1 MKRDIRTIALL
12 VVILFTGATL
22 YYTTQSRLDDID
34 REILFLNRQL
44 GDLQKD
50 HKRLHRAFFRHKR
63 NHQDSAFK

>member
-50 HKRLHRAFFRHKR
+50 HRYGEGIKTH
-63 NHQDSAFK
+63 